1 MDRADIIK
9 GFEPKR
15 ENVLH
20 ILHSIQNNSGTNS
33 LSEDDLKAVAKHV
46 GISRSEIMGIST
58 FYTMFSLSKRG
69 KYVIRVCASPH
80 CNMVGSDNVLN
91 ILKTKLSIE
100 VNETTKDNLFT
111 LETAS
116 CLGLCGFGPAMMIN
130 DKPFVSLTDKNIG
143 EILDS
148 YKKNGNADSIAFDSK
163 KAKEVSKMKQDKQV
177 KVVLDS
183 VEEIDPLSLGDY
195 KAKGGFEGL
204 KKALSMKNTEVVDE
218 VKKSGLRGRGGAGF
232 PTGLKWSFTAPL
244 SGDKYILCNAD
255 EGEPGTFKDRIIMEG
270 VPMRLLEGIIIAGYA
285 VGAKKGYIYI
295 RGEYAKSIEIL
306 EKAIAIL
313 KKEKF
318 LGEKINGSN
327 FSFDIEI
334 RKGAGAY
341 VCGDETALIESMEG
355 KRGNPRNKP
364 PFPGVKGYNQNPS
377 VVNNVETLANVP
389 AIMFKGADW
398 FKKMGTEKSSG
409 TKIFLLSGNVANPGP
424 VEVPFGITLKELI
437 NTYGGGVKGGKAF
450 KGALL
455 GGAAGSF
462 VSKDVLDTA
471 MDYDSLA
478 AKGATLGSGAILV
491 FTEED
496 DLLKLIKSVMK
507 FFSHES
513 CGKCSPCRIGTKHLE
528 KLAEKMYEGKA
539 TKADWEKM
547 KKLAKD
553 MKLTSFCPLGQSL
566 IIPIGSLEKFFDS
579 DVTKKIGK

>member
-1 MDRADIIK
+1 MDRAGIIK

-20 ILHSIQNNSGTNS
+20 ILHAIQNNSGTNS
-33 LSEDDLKAVAKHV
+33 LTEDDLKAVAKHV

-58 FYTMFSLSKRG
+58 FYTMFSLEKRG

-80 CNMVGSDNVLN
+80 CNIVGSDNVLD
-91 ILKTKLSIE
+91 ILKKKLQIE
-100 VNETTKDNLFT
+100 VGETTKDSSFT

-130 DKPFVSLTDKNIG
+130 DKPFVSLSEKSIG
-143 EILDS
+143 EIIDS
-148 YKKNGNADSIAFDSK
+148 YRKNGNADSLAFDSK
-163 KAKEVSKMKQDKQV
+163 KEKEVSKMKKDGQV
-177 KVVLDS
+177 RIVLDS
-183 VEEIDPLSLGDY
+183 VEEIDPLSVNDY
-195 KAKGGFEGL
+195 KTKGGFEGL
-204 KKALSMKNTEVVDE
+204 KKALSMKNAEVVEE

-244 SGDKYILCNAD
+244 EGDKYILCNAD
-255 EGEPGTFKDRIIMEG
+255 EGEPGTFKDRLIMEG
-270 VPMRLLEGIIIAGYA
+270 VPMRLLEGMIIAGYA

-295 RGEYAKSIEIL
+295 RGEYSKSIGLLEKSIEML
-306 EKAIAIL
+306 R
-313 KKEKF
+313 KEKI
-318 LGEKINGSN
+318 LGEKILNSD
-327 FSFDIEI
+327 FSFDIEL

-364 PFPGVKGYNQNPS
+364 PFPGVKGYKQSPS

-389 AIMFKGADW
+389 AIMVKGADW
-398 FKKMGTEKSSG
+398 FKKMGTEKSAG
-409 TKIFLLSGNVANPGP
+409 TKVFLLSGNVKNPGP

-437 NTYGGGVKGGKAF
+437 NTYGGGVKDGKEF

-462 VSKDVLDTA
+462 VSKDVLDTQ
-471 MDYDSLA
+471 MDYESLA
-478 AKGATLGSGAILV
+478 AKGATLGSGAVLV
-491 FTEED
+491 FSADD

-507 FFSHES
+507 FFAHES

-528 KLAEKMYEGKA
+528 RLAAKMYEGKA
-539 TKADWEKM
+539 DKNDWSKM

-566 IIPIGSLEKFFDS
+566 IIPIGSLEKYFD
-579 DVTKKIGK
+579 VEITNKLGK